1 MMNTNTTV
9 QLERLEKIKK
19 GDDTSIAQLYNE
31 CRTVFITFAN
41 KYGIYEQE
49 AIDIYQ
55 DAIVAF
61 IENIQKGKI
70 NELKSAVSTYLIAI
84 GKFMIFKKLKKQ
96 LVEQELNVELDYS
109 FYWDDY
115 SAEQQEEQ
123 VQLLQQYFKQLGEQ
137 CKKIITLFYY
147 EEKKLDQIV
156 ELLGYENKEVV
167 KSQKSRCLKQ
177 LKNLIYTK

>member
-1 MMNTNTTV
+1 MDTNTTV
-9 QLERLEKIKK
+9 QLDRLEKIKHR
-19 GDDTSIAQLYNE
+19 DATSIEQLYKE
-31 CRTVFITFAN
+31 CRTVFINFAS
-41 KYGIYEQE
+41 KYGVHENE

-55 DAIVAF
+55 DAIIAF

-70 NELKSAVSTYLIAI
+70 NELKSSVSTYLIAI

-96 LVEQELNVELDYS
+96 SVEHELNVELNNS

-115 SAEQQEEQ
+115 NAEQQEEQ

-177 LKNLIYTK
+177 LKNLIHTT